1 MSGAGLRAVRR
12 LYDSVGPNPW
22 VVRLAF
28 RAKGV
33 QLVDVDTFSANGKE
47 TEGGAA
53 ARAADGGEDGSAGAP
68 VERYKLKI
76 KDKVPENRHPSMLAM
91 NPAGTTPF
99 IELEDGTI
107 VSESIAICEYL
118 DALYPES
125 GPRLTGGP
133 GAAGRVQ
140 TTMWTQRVQLGITA
154 PFQRQYQYGEG
165 FPYFRHHVPWA
176 EASQAGVEG
185 LRKQT
190 TDTLAWLEATMQ
202 TRSQAGD
209 GEDNGFIVG
218 RAGGETYT
226 VPDLQLYCTAK
237 FMGNPKV
244 NRAKLTKS
252 FDPAS
257 THFGPWL
264 QDWFGRMDEIVASL
278 D

>member
-1 MSGAGLRAVRR
+1 MSGSLRAVRR

-33 QLVDVDTFSANGKE
+33 RLVDVDTFPADAAAQ
-47 TEGGAA
+47 EGEGAGAGAA
-53 ARAADGGEDGSAGAP
+53 AAAAA
-68 VERYKLKI
+68 VERYTLKV
-76 KDKVPENRHPSMLAM
+76 KDRTPENRHPSMLAK
-91 NPAGTTPF
+91 NAAGTTPC
-99 IELEDGTI
+99 IELEDGS
-107 VSESIAICEYL
+107 VVAESIAICEYL
-118 DALYPES
+118 DALYPAS

-176 EASQAGVEG
+176 EASQAGLAG
-185 LRKQT
+185 LRQQT

-202 TRSQAGD
+202 ARSQAGD
-209 GEDNGFIVG
+209 GEDNGFISG
-218 RAGGETYT
+218 RAGSETYT
-226 VPDLQLYCTAK
+226 LPDLQLYCTAK

-244 NRAKLTKS
+244 NRAKLTES

-264 QDWFGRMDEIVASL
+264 QDWFGRMDEIVQSL
-278 D
+278 EQ